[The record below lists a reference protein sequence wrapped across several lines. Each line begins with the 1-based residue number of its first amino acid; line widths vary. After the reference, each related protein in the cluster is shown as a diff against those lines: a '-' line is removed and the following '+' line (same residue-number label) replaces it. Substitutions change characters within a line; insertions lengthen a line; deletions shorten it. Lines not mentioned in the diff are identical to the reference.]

1 MSILNQQTVRHQR
14 DKIYEKLAK
23 PGKDYCVYN
32 NKHYQGEIILGEYR
46 VDKVFQDKASGFYA
60 LGLVSVFGE
69 NPPVLVVRGFGNWG
83 NLEEFP
89 TEFLPYKD
97 IPDVVLAQSDEHF
110 QAAKKIGVIEWLQDK
125 AIKGMKPDVVGQSL
139 GGKIGQQLTVEVP
152 DYIHSLVTFNSIGIS
167 LKDFNRYKSK
177 VEIFHYINPAD
188 LVPYVLGEKFLPGT
202 IFQVRN
208 QSIKT
213 VDLLGQHNKLVL
225 DNPITLVEEVELET
239 FYWVRELYQSLKNY
253 SVTIQKKVEE
263 LNQFAKKEITEY
275 ERNLNNSGKSIWQ
288 KFENSRQA
296 IQLEFSHI
304 KQAIR
309 QEFLGDGDRS
319 RSTQLLK
326 EQVNCSVEVIQKE
339 VESLS
344 NTVQQEAKGSGK
356 IFKSFRQTLQ
366 QELQDAIETIHQKLD
381 KFLQVETR
389 QEGQGKVNKFDD
401 KSDRL

>member
-1 MSILNQQTVRHQR
+1 M
-14 DKIYEKLAK
+14 YEKLAK
-23 PGKDYCVYN
+23 PGKGYSVYN

-60 LGLVSVFGE
+60 LGLVSVSGD

-97 IPDVVLAQSDEHF
+97 IPDVILAQSDEHF
-110 QAAKKIGVIEWLQDK
+110 QAAKKVGVIEWLQDK
-125 AIKGMKPDVVGQSL
+125 TIKSLKPDVIGQSL
-139 GGKIGQQLTVEVP
+139 GGKIGQQLTIEIP
-152 DYIHSLVTFNSIGIS
+152 DYIQSLVTFNSIGIS
-167 LKDFNRYKSK
+167 LKDFNRYKGE

-208 QSIKT
+208 QNIKT

-239 FYWVRELYQSLKNY
+239 FDWVRELYQSLRNY

-263 LNQFAKKEITEY
+263 LSQFAKKEITEY

-288 KFENSRQA
+288 KIEKSRQA

-304 KQAIR
+304 KQAVR
-309 QEFLGDGDRS
+309 QELLGDGDRS

-326 EQVNCSVEVIQKE
+326 EKVNCSVEVIQKE

-344 NTVQQEAKGSGK
+344 NTVQQETNGSGK

-389 QEGQGKVNKFDD
+389 QQREGKLNKFDA
-401 KSDRL
+401 KSDR

>member
-1 MSILNQQTVRHQR
+1 M
-14 DKIYEKLAK
+14 YEKLAK
-23 PGKDYCVYN
+23 PGKGYSVYN

-60 LGLVSVFGE
+60 LGLVSVSGD
-69 NPPVLVVRGFGNWG
+69 NPPILVVRGFGNWG

-97 IPDVVLAQSDEHF
+97 IPDVILAQSDEHF
-110 QAAKKIGVIEWLQDK
+110 QAAKKVGVIDWLQDK
-125 AIKGMKPDVVGQSL
+125 TIKSLKPDVIGQSL
-139 GGKIGQQLTVEVP
+139 GGKIGQQLTIEIP
-152 DYIHSLVTFNSIGIS
+152 DYIQSLVTFNSIGIS
-167 LKDFNRYKSK
+167 LKDFNRYKGQ

-208 QSIKT
+208 QNIKT

-239 FYWVRELYQSLKNY
+239 FYWVRDLYQSLRNY
-253 SVTIQKKVEE
+253 SITIQEKLEE
-263 LNQFAKKEITEY
+263 LSQFAKKEMTEY

-304 KQAIR
+304 KQAIG
-309 QEFLGDGDRS
+309 QELLGDGDLS

-326 EQVNCSVEVIQKE
+326 EKVNGSVEVIQKE

-344 NTVQQEAKGSGK
+344 NTVQQETNGSGK

-389 QEGQGKVNKFDD
+389 QQREGKLNKFDA
-401 KSDRL
+401 KSDR

>member
-23 PGKDYCVYN
+23 PGKGYSVYN
-32 NKHYQGEIILGEYR
+32 NQHYQGEIILGEYR

-60 LGLVSVFGE
+60 LGLVSVSGD

-97 IPDVVLAQSDEHF
+97 IPDVILAQSDEHF
-110 QAAKKIGVIEWLQDK
+110 QAAKKVGVIEWLQDK
-125 AIKGMKPDVVGQSL
+125 TIKGLKPDVIGQSL
-139 GGKIGQQLTVEVP
+139 GGKIGQQLTIEIP
-152 DYIHSLVTFNSIGIS
+152 DYIQSLVTFNSIGIS
-167 LKDFNRYKSK
+167 LKDFNRYKGE

-208 QSIKT
+208 QNIKA

-239 FYWVRELYQSLKNY
+239 FYWVRELYQSLRNY

-263 LNQFAKKEITEY
+263 LSQFAKKEITEY
-275 ERNLNNSGKSIWQ
+275 ERNLSNSGKSIWQ
-288 KFENSRQA
+288 KIEKSRQA

-304 KQAIR
+304 KQAVR
-309 QEFLGDGDRS
+309 QELLGDGDRS

-326 EQVNCSVEVIQKE
+326 EKVNCSVEVIQKE

-344 NTVQQEAKGSGK
+344 NTVQQETNGSGK

-389 QEGQGKVNKFDD
+389 QQREGKLNKFDA
-401 KSDRL
+401 KSDRP

>member
-14 DKIYEKLAK
+14 DKIYEQLAK
-23 PGKDYCVYN
+23 PGKNYCVYN
-32 NKHYQGEIILGEYR
+32 NKHYLGEIILGEYR

-60 LGLVSVFGE
+60 LGLVSVSGE
-69 NPPVLVVRGFGNWG
+69 NPPVLIVRGFGNWG

-97 IPDVVLAQSDEHF
+97 ISDVVLAQSDEHF

-125 AIKGMKPDVVGQSL
+125 AIKGMKPDIVGQSL

-167 LKDFNRYKSK
+167 LKDFNRYKGK
-177 VEIFHYINPAD
+177 VQIFHYINPAD
-188 LVPYVLGEKFLPGT
+188 LVPYILGEKFLPGT
-202 IFQVRN
+202 IFQVCN
-208 QSIKT
+208 QTIKAA
-213 VDLLGQHNKLVL
+213 DFLGQHNKLVL
-225 DNPITLVEEVELET
+225 DNPITLIEEVELET
-239 FYWVRELYQSLKNY
+239 FYWVRELYQSLRSY

-263 LNQFAKKEITEY
+263 LSQVAKQEITQY
-275 ERNLNNSGKSIWQ
+275 GRNLNDSGKSLWQ

-296 IQLEFSHI
+296 IQLEFSRV

-309 QEFLGDGDRS
+309 QELLEEGDRS
-319 RSTQLLK
+319 HSTQLLQK
-326 EQVNCSVEVIQKE
+326 RVNHSVEVIQKE

-356 IFKSFRQTLQ
+356 TFKSSRQTRQ
-366 QELQDAIETIHQKLD
+366 QELQDAVETIHQKLD

-389 QEGQGKVNKFDD
+389 QQGEGKLNEFEA
-401 KSDRL
+401 KSDRS

>member
-23 PGKDYCVYN
+23 PGKGYSVYN
-32 NKHYQGEIILGEYR
+32 NKHYQGEIVLGEYR

-60 LGLVSVFGE
+60 IGLVSVSGD

-97 IPDVVLAQSDEHF
+97 IPDVILAQSDEHF

-125 AIKGMKPDVVGQSL
+125 TIKGLKPDVIGQSL
-139 GGKIGQQLTVEVP
+139 GGKIGQQLTIEIP
-152 DYIHSLVTFNSIGIS
+152 DYIQSLVTFNSIGIS
-167 LKDFNRYKSK
+167 LKDFNRYKGK

-208 QSIKT
+208 QNIKT

-225 DNPITLVEEVELET
+225 DNPITLVEEVELEA
-239 FYWVRELYQSLKNY
+239 FYWVRELYQSLRNY
-253 SVTIQKKVEE
+253 SITIQKKVEE
-263 LNQFAKKEITEY
+263 LSQFAKKGMTEY

-304 KQAIR
+304 KQAVR
-309 QEFLGDGDRS
+309 QELLGDGDRS

-326 EQVNCSVEVIQKE
+326 EKVNCSVEVIQKE

-344 NTVQQEAKGSGK
+344 NTVQQETNGSGK

-389 QEGQGKVNKFDD
+389 QQREGKLNKFDA
-401 KSDRL
+401 KSDC

>member
-1 MSILNQQTVRHQR
+1 LSILNQQTVRHQR

-23 PGKDYCVYN
+23 PGNGYSVYN

-60 LGLVSVFGE
+60 LGLVSVSGD

-97 IPDVVLAQSDEHF
+97 IPDVILAQSDEHF
-110 QAAKKIGVIEWLQDK
+110 QAAKKVGVIEWLQDK
-125 AIKGMKPDVVGQSL
+125 TIKGLKPDVIGQSL
-139 GGKIGQQLTVEVP
+139 GGKIGQQLIVEIP
-152 DYIHSLVTFNSIGIS
+152 DYIQSLVTFNSIGIS
-167 LKDFNRYKSK
+167 LKDFNRYKGK

-208 QSIKT
+208 PNIKA

-239 FYWVRELYQSLKNY
+239 FYWVRELYQSLRNY

-263 LNQFAKKEITEY
+263 LSQFPKKEITEY
-275 ERNLNNSGKSIWQ
+275 ERNLNNSGNSIWR

-309 QEFLGDGDRS
+309 QELLGDGNRS

-326 EQVNCSVEVIQKE
+326 EKVNGSVEVIQKE

-344 NTVQQEAKGSGK
+344 NTVQQETNGSGK

-389 QEGQGKVNKFDD
+389 QQREGKLNKFDA
-401 KSDRL
+401 KSDR

>member
-23 PGKDYCVYN
+23 PGKGYSVYN
-32 NKHYQGEIILGEYR
+32 NQHYQGEIILGEYR

-60 LGLVSVFGE
+60 IGLVSVSGD

-97 IPDVVLAQSDEHF
+97 IPDVILAQSDEHF
-110 QAAKKIGVIEWLQDK
+110 QAAKKVGVIEWLQDK
-125 AIKGMKPDVVGQSL
+125 TIKSLKPDVIGQSL
-139 GGKIGQQLTVEVP
+139 GGKIGQQLTIEIP
-152 DYIHSLVTFNSIGIS
+152 NYIQSLVTFNSIGIS
-167 LKDFNRYKSK
+167 LKDFNRYKGE

-208 QSIKT
+208 QNIKT

-239 FYWVRELYQSLKNY
+239 FYWVRELYQSLRNY
-253 SVTIQKKVEE
+253 SVTIQKRVEE
-263 LNQFAKKEITEY
+263 LSQFAKKEITEY

-304 KQAIR
+304 KQAVR
-309 QEFLGDGDRS
+309 QELLGDGDRS

-326 EQVNCSVEVIQKE
+326 EKVNCSVEVIQKE

-344 NTVQQEAKGSGK
+344 NTVQQETNGSGK

-389 QEGQGKVNKFDD
+389 QQREGKLNKFDA
-401 KSDRL
+401 KSDRP

>member
-14 DKIYEKLAK
+14 DKMYEKLAK
-23 PGKDYCVYN
+23 PGKGYSVYN

-60 LGLVSVFGE
+60 IGLVSVSGD

-97 IPDVVLAQSDEHF
+97 IPDVILAQSDEHF
-110 QAAKKIGVIEWLQDK
+110 QAAKKVGVIEWLQDK
-125 AIKGMKPDVVGQSL
+125 TIKGLKPDVIGQSL
-139 GGKIGQQLTVEVP
+139 GGKIGQQLIVEIP
-152 DYIHSLVTFNSIGIS
+152 DYIQSLVTFNSIGIS
-167 LKDFNRYKSK
+167 LKDFNRYKGK

-208 QSIKT
+208 QNIKT

-239 FYWVRELYQSLKNY
+239 FDWVRELYQSLRNY

-263 LNQFAKKEITEY
+263 LSQFAKKEITEY
-275 ERNLNNSGKSIWQ
+275 EINFNNSSKSIWQ

-309 QEFLGDGDRS
+309 QELLGDGNRS
-319 RSTQLLK
+319 RSTQSLK
-326 EQVNCSVEVIQKE
+326 EKVNGSVEVIQKE

-344 NTVQQEAKGSGK
+344 NTVQQETNGSGK

-389 QEGQGKVNKFDD
+389 QQREGKLNKFDA
-401 KSDRL
+401 KSDR